1 MSKKDDV
8 YVVPTEK
15 GWGTRRPNT
24 KRLSKKFDTKAD
36 AVKSGTEMAK
46 KSKSEITILK
56 KNGKI
61 QNKNSHGND
70 PNPPKDTK
78 P

>member
-8 YVVPTEK
+8 YVVPTEE

-24 KRLSKKFDTKAD
+24 KRLSKKFSKKAE
-36 AVKSGTEMAK
+36 AVKAGNEMAK
-46 KSKSEITILK
+46 KSKSELTILK

-61 QNKNSHGND
+61 QNKNSHGHD
-70 PNPPKDTK
+70 PYPPKDK